1 MALWGHFRPRSERLT
16 YRPASAFRGYGGS
29 ASRAPMP
36 GSVFNW
42 TTMLL
47 LPVAPEEHH
56 LLPPS
61 KIRCRIFVR
70 LAAVPNYLL
79 QENQHCKQFPDGTCS
94 SVEASTLDVNE
105 LRLKAKREVQEI
117 TS

>member
-1 MALWGHFRPRSERLT
+1 
-16 YRPASAFRGYGGS
+16 
-29 ASRAPMP
+29 MP
-36 GSVFNW
+36 GSVF
-42 TTMLL
+42 M
-47 LPVAPEEHH
+47 HH

-117 TS
+117 TSQKREVRYDNSARICEGRAYR